1 MVAQPIG
8 VVGRQPA
15 DLANQAEQCRPANRW
30 AEHRAHHRIDALE
43 GIVGSSPHGGV
54 DRHQQ
59 LRRHGL
65 EGRID
70 EFVLRREPVQDGLF
84 ANTDL
89 TGDLVERDRVDASR
103 PEEVDGHVEDAL
115 PSGDVGHPLVL
126 ASTVYQLVE
135 AVLDMDPVIA
145 ESLAGKRIAI
155 TGSTGFVGTA
165 LVERLLRCVPDCE
178 LVLLVRPGRR
188 STADQRARKEIL
200 RNDAFDRLR
209 EQYGDEFDTVVG
221 GRVTAVA
228 GDVSTDGLG
237 LSDDDRQLFTGCDVI
252 IHSAATVSFDS
263 PLDQAVEINLL
274 GPTRIAALC
283 NELGVTPHLV
293 AVSTC
298 YVAGNRRG
306 NAPEELVSEGP
317 FDLNLNWRLEVEAA
331 RRLKGDNEAAS
342 RLPDQ
347 LVRFRKA
354 ARAELGAAGAPAL
367 AAKTEQLRERWVKD
381 QLVTAGRA
389 RAASLGWP
397 DAYAY
402 TKALGEQALT
412 DTKGAVPVSIVR
424 PSIIESAWAE
434 PKPGWIRGFRMAE
447 PVIISYARGLLK
459 EFPGVPEGTVDVI
472 PVDMVVA
479 AIIAVA
485 AAGPETAPPIT
496 QVASGG
502 INPLKYRTLVDNV
515 SAWFTEHPLYDAEG
529 QPIVVPEWTF
539 PGRGRVQAQLTR
551 AKKVI
556 TRGEKALQTLPLRGK
571 QAELSATLES
581 KRMEVERAL
590 EYVELYGLY
599 TECEAIYQVDHLMS
613 LWDGLDE
620 HDQATFAFD
629 PRLVEWPRY
638 VTEIHLPSIIEHARV
653 KTTPGK
659 TRGTDR
665 MERLRRQVLDPK
677 RHVAAFDLENTLIS
691 SNVVESYSWLATRR
705 LDTPE
710 RIRYVAR
717 TLVEAPGL
725 LKLDRIDRT
734 DFLRHFY
741 RRYEDAPV
749 EQIAEDAREML
760 TELILTKSFPD
771 GLRRVR
777 EHRALGHRTVL
788 ITGALSFN
796 VAGLAPLF
804 DEIVAAEMSVRPDGT
819 YSGEMISVPPTGEAR
834 AQILADYCAA
844 EGLRLD
850 ECVAYADSSS
860 DLPLFEAVG
869 FPVAVN
875 PETRLAAIA
884 RKRGWL
890 VEHWSKAPGGPRPLL
905 PIGPL
910 MVERERRRVFR

>member
-1 MVAQPIG
+1 M
-8 VVGRQPA
+8 
-15 DLANQAEQCRPANRW
+15 
-30 AEHRAHHRIDALE
+30 
-43 GIVGSSPHGGV
+43 
-54 DRHQQ
+54 
-59 LRRHGL
+59 
-65 EGRID
+65 
-70 EFVLRREPVQDGLF
+70 
-84 ANTDL
+84 T
-89 TGDLVERDRVDASR
+89 
-103 PEEVDGHVEDAL
+103 
-115 PSGDVGHPLVL
+115 
-126 ASTVYQLVE
+126 
-135 AVLDMDPVIA
+135 PVIA
-145 ESLAGKRIAI
+145 ESLAGKRIAV

-178 LVLLVRPGRR
+178 LLLLIRDGRR
-188 STADQRARKEIL
+188 TTAEQRARKEIFK
-200 RNDAFDRLR
+200 NDAFDRLR
-209 EQYGDEFDTVVG
+209 ADLGDGFDEMIAR
-221 GRVTAVA
+221 RVRTVA
-228 GDVSTDGLG
+228 GDVGTDGLG
-237 LSDDDRQLFTGCDVI
+237 LDAAGRAQFATVDVI

-263 PLDQAVEINLL
+263 PLDLAVEINLL
-274 GPTRIAALC
+274 GPTRLAQLC
-283 NELGVTPHLV
+283 GELGITPHLV

-306 NAPEELVSEGP
+306 SAPEQLVSEGP
-317 FDLNLNWRLEVEAA
+317 FDIGLDWRKEVAA
-331 RRLKGDNEAAS
+331 SRRLKGDTEAAS
-342 RLPDQ
+342 RHPDA
-347 LVRFRKA
+347 LARFRKE
-354 ARAELGAAGAPAL
+354 ARTELGAAGAPAL

-381 QLVTAGRA
+381 ELVRAGRA
-389 RAASLGWP
+389 RAASVGWP
-397 DAYAY
+397 DAYAF

-412 DTKGAVPVSIVR
+412 ESKGDVPVSIVR

-434 PKPGWIRGFRMAE
+434 PRPGWIRGFRMAE

-485 AAGPETAPPIT
+485 GLGPERAPAIS

-515 SAWFTEHPLYDAEG
+515 SGWFTEHPLYDPEG

-539 PGRGRVQAQLTR
+539 PGRGRVQTQLGR
-551 AKKVI
+551 AKRVL
-556 TRGEKALQTLPLRGK
+556 TTGEKMLQALPLRGK
-571 QAELSATLES
+571 QAEWSASLET
-581 KRMEVERAL
+581 KRGEVERAL

-599 TECEAIYQVDHLMS
+599 TECEAIYQVDHLMEV
-613 LWDGLDE
+613 WDALDE
-620 HDQATFAFD
+620 ADRAAFEFD
-629 PRLVEWPRY
+629 PRHVDWPTYIRQ
-638 VTEIHLPSIIEHARV
+638 IHLPSIIEHARV

-659 TRGTDR
+659 SRGTDR
-665 MERLRRQVLDPK
+665 ATRLRKQVLDPK
-677 RHVAAFDLENTLIS
+677 RQVAAFDLENTLIA

-710 RIRYVAR
+710 RVRYALR
-717 TLVEAPGL
+717 TLAEAPGL
-725 LKLDRIDRT
+725 LKLDRRDRT

-749 EQIAEDAREML
+749 AQIEEDARELL
-760 TELILTKSFPD
+760 THLVLTKGFPA

-796 VAGLAPLF
+796 VAGLKPLF
-804 DEIVAAEMSVRPDGT
+804 DEIVAAEMSIRPDGT
-819 YSGEMISVPPTGEAR
+819 YSGEMATVPPTGEAR

-844 EGLRLD
+844 EGFRLD

>member
-1 MVAQPIG
+1 MV
-8 VVGRQPA
+8 
-15 DLANQAEQCRPANRW
+15 
-30 AEHRAHHRIDALE
+30 
-43 GIVGSSPHGGV
+43 
-54 DRHQQ
+54 
-59 LRRHGL
+59 
-65 EGRID
+65 
-70 EFVLRREPVQDGLF
+70 
-84 ANTDL
+84 
-89 TGDLVERDRVDASR
+89 
-103 PEEVDGHVEDAL
+103 
-115 PSGDVGHPLVL
+115 
-126 ASTVYQLVE
+126 
-135 AVLDMDPVIA
+135 PVIA

-165 LVERLLRCVPDCE
+165 LVERLVRSVPDAH
-178 LVLLVRPGRR
+178 LVLLVREGRR
-188 STADQRARKEIL
+188 TPAAQRTRKEIL
-200 RNDAFDRLR
+200 KNDAFDRLR
-209 EQYGDEFDTVVG
+209 RQFGADFDHEMERRIT
-221 GRVTAVA
+221 TIA

-237 LSDDDRQLFTGCDVI
+237 LDDAGRDEFASCDVV

-274 GPTRIAALC
+274 GPTRVAALC
-283 NELGVTPHLV
+283 NELGVAPHLV

-306 NAPEELVSEGP
+306 NAPEQLVSEGP
-317 FDLNLNWRLEVEAA
+317 FDIGLDWRAEVAAA
-331 RRLKGDNEAAS
+331 RRLKGDTQAIS
-342 RLPDQ
+342 RQPAQ
-347 LVRFRKA
+347 LVRFRKE

-367 AAKTEQLRERWVKD
+367 AAKTEQLRERWVRD
-381 QLVTAGRA
+381 ELIAAGRA
-389 RAASLGWP
+389 RAASVGWP
-397 DAYAY
+397 DAYAF

-412 DTKGAVPVSIVR
+412 ETKGAVPVSIVR

-479 AIIAVA
+479 AIVAVA
-485 AAGPETAPPIT
+485 GLGPERAPAIT

-515 SAWFTEHPLYDAEG
+515 SSWFTEHPLYDPEG

-551 AKKVI
+551 AKKVLAG
-556 TRGEKALQTLPLRGK
+556 GEKVLQALPLRGK
-571 QAELSATLES
+571 QAEFSASLES
-581 KRMEVERAL
+581 RRSEVERAL

-599 TECEAIYQVDHLMS
+599 TECEAIYQVDNLMAA
-613 LWDGLDE
+613 WDQLD
-620 HDQATFAFD
+620 DGDRATFAFD
-629 PRLVEWPRY
+629 PRQIDWPTY
-638 VTEIHLPSIIEHARV
+638 VREIHLPSIIEHARV

-659 TRGTDR
+659 SRGTDR
-665 MERLRRQVLDPK
+665 STRLRAQVLDPK
-677 RHVAAFDLENTLIS
+677 RHVAAFDLENTLIA

-710 RIRYVAR
+710 RVRYAVR

-725 LKLDRIDRT
+725 LRLDRRDRT

-749 EQIAEDAREML
+749 AQIDEDARELL
-760 TELILTKSFPD
+760 THLIVTKSFPA

-788 ITGALSFN
+788 ITGALSF
-796 VAGLAPLF
+796 VVEGLRPLF
-804 DEIVAAEMSVRPDGT
+804 DEIVAAEMSVRADGT
-819 YSGEMISVPPTGEAR
+819 YSGEMVTVPPTGEAR
-834 AQILADYCAA
+834 AQILGDYCAA

-875 PETRLAAIA
+875 PETRLASIA

-890 VEHWSKAPGGPRPLL
+890 VEQWTKAPGGPRPIV

-910 MVERERRRVFR
+910 MVERERRRSFR